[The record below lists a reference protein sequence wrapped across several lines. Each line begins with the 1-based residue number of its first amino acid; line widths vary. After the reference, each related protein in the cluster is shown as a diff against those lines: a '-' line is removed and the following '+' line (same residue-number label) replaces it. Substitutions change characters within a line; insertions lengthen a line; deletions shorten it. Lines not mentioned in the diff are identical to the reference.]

1 MDFLGL
7 KNLTVIKDTIDL
19 VHQHTPDF
27 DLYADDLCNK
37 KTFELLN
44 RGETIGVFQLESGGM
59 MSLCRQFDV
68 NRIEDIIAL
77 IALYRPGPMD
87 LIPDFID
94 RKKGRKKVK
103 YLHPLLEEASEETY
117 GILIYQEQVQRAANL
132 LAGYSLGEADILRR
146 AMGKKKKSEMDKQ
159 RAKFVEGCATVN
171 QIPEKQANDIF
182 DLLEKFAG
190 YGFNKS
196 HSAAYGLISY
206 QTAYLKANY
215 PVEFMAALLSNEV
228 NNTDKISVFVAEC
241 QRMGMEILGP
251 DVNRSALKFIPEKRD
266 DGRDAIRFG
275 LAAVKNVGT
284 AAMQAAITNR
294 SEQGSFESLEDF
306 ATRLDSKTVN
316 RKILENLIKG
326 GAFDFTGLRR
336 DEMFSRVGQVIA
348 GSSATQRDRETGQTC
363 LFDMNELMTAAPSPE
378 VLEEE
383 KVEWNQRESLKHE
396 KDLLGFYVTGHPL
409 DEYRG
414 TIEAGNY
421 KTFIELKDLK
431 PHGKKTHRFAGLIS
445 EATVKYTKRE
455 GKPFA
460 ILVVEDFTGQTEAMV
475 WSETYLKCRHLLESG
490 TPIILRAKIELDSRT
505 EENRL
510 TADDI
515 SLLQLDPNAPV
526 VSPPQQTIANGPVDI
541 HHNPVTLSLDS
552 GKDTSSSLELIKG
565 LAEQHPG
572 ERPLHISVIRLNGE
586 KVTLV
591 AGERYRVSDTFE
603 LEKPLLSWLQ
613 KV

>member
-1 MDFLGL
+1 M
-7 KNLTVIKDTIDL
+7 
-19 VHQHTPDF
+19 
-27 DLYADDLCNK
+27 
-37 KTFELLN
+37 
-44 RGETIGVFQLESGGM
+44 
-59 MSLCRQFDV
+59 
-68 NRIEDIIAL
+68 
-77 IALYRPGPMD
+77 
-87 LIPDFID
+87 
-94 RKKGRKKVK
+94 
-103 YLHPLLEEASEETY
+103 
-117 GILIYQEQVQRAANL
+117 QRAANL
-132 LAGYSLGEADILRR
+132 LAGYSLGEADLLSR
-146 AMGKKKKSEMDKQ
+146 AMGKKKIEVMIEQ
-159 RAKFVEGCATVN
+159 RKIFVEGCAEVN
-171 QIPEKQANDIF
+171 DIPEKQANEIF

-251 DVNRSALKFIPEKRD
+251 DVNRSALKFTPEERDGEKR
-266 DGRDAIRFG
+266 AIRFG

-294 SEQGSFESLEDF
+294 SEQGEFASLEDF

-316 RKILENLIKG
+316 RKILENLIKA

-378 VLEEE
+378 ILEEE

-414 TIEAGNY
+414 TIEAGSY
-421 KTFIELKDLK
+421 KKFSDLPNLK

-460 ILVVEDFTGQTEAMV
+460 ILVVEDFFGQTEVMV

-490 TPIILRAKIELDSRT
+490 TPIILRAKVELDSRT

-510 TADDI
+510 TADAI
-515 SLLQLDPNAPV
+515 SLLELDPDAPV
-526 VSPPQQTIANGPVDI
+526 PDAPKGNPGHQTAGL
-541 HHNPVTLSLDS
+541 HHNPVQLALHS
-552 GKDTSSSLELIKG
+552 GKDTSSCLELIRG
-565 LAEQHPG
+565 IAEQHPG
-572 ERPLHISVIRLNGE
+572 ERPLHISVVRQNGE
-586 KVTLV
+586 KVILV
-591 AGERYRVSDTFE
+591 AGEKYRVSDTFE
-603 LEKPLLSWLQ
+603 QETRLFTWLR
-613 KV
+613 KT